1 MARTNALPSPV
12 NSISKL
18 RLPDRED
25 SPSLDT
31 RTINLNKIISKR
43 EVRGDSGKWRVI
55 GENVLCLEKQLVG
68 TEKVIKRAV

>member
-12 NSISKL
+12 HSPINSKGFY
-18 RLPDRED
+18 DRED

-55 GENVLCLEKQLVG
+55 GENVLCLEK
-68 TEKVIKRAV
+68 